1 VKYILQVLSAIRDFL
16 WRATANR
23 VSVVGVA
30 LATLGAISFLAI
42 LALEVGGVPIGNYA
56 GIFSYLIL
64 PAIFVVGLVLI
75 PIGMRLQ
82 RKKEQKTGQPSRFP
96 VLDFNNPRLRSV
108 ALLVMVLTVV
118 NLMIVSAATFK
129 GVEVMDSTQFCGG
142 TCHTVMTPEF
152 TTYQRSPHSRVK
164 CTECHIGSG
173 ADWFAKSK
181 LSGSWQLV
189 SVALDLYPRP
199 IPVPVENLRPAR
211 ETCEQCHWPT
221 RFVGERLRFFNRFA
235 EDEKQTEK
243 KTVLLMKT
251 GGGETGRAHGIHWH
265 VDPDLTIR
273 YRSDKSRQKIF
284 DIELTRA
291 NGKPEVYKLDGAKP
305 DEAEPGW
312 RVMDCVDCHNRPTHV
327 YQMPK
332 DELDTVLTSGE
343 LDKSLPFIKREG
355 LKAVQQTYTSH
366 ADAKEGIHKALTE
379 FYRTNSPDLLEKHA
393 DRIDRAADTLTRVY
407 ARNVFPEMRIA
418 WGTYPNF
425 LKHEP
430 GCFRCHDNEHRNE
443 QGKKISRSCSLCH
456 EVLAVEEE
464 HPEILEVLHP

>member
-1 VKYILQVLSAIRDFL
+1 VRSILKVLSAIRDFL
-16 WRATANR
+16 WRATSNW
-23 VSVVGVA
+23 VSGLGVA
-30 LATLGAISFLAI
+30 LATLSAISFLAI
-42 LALEVGGVPIGNYA
+42 LALDLGGVPIGNYA

-75 PIGMRLQ
+75 PIGLRLQ
-82 RKKEQKTGQPSRFP
+82 RKKEQKTGRPSRFP

-108 ALLVMVLTVV
+108 AVLVMLLTVV

-152 TTYQRSPHSRVK
+152 TAYQRSPHSRVK

-173 ADWFAKSK
+173 ADWFVKSK

-199 IPVPVENLRPAR
+199 IPTPVKNLRPAR
-211 ETCEQCHWPT
+211 ETCQQCHWPT
-221 RFVGERLRFFNRFA
+221 KFVGERLRFFNHFD

-291 NGKPEVYKLDGAKP
+291 NGKPEVYKVDGANS
-305 DEAEPGW
+305 DGAEPGW

-332 DELDTVLTSGE
+332 VELDTALTSGE

-355 LKAVQQTYTSH
+355 LKAIQQTYTSH

-379 FYRTNSPDLLEKHA
+379 FYRTNYPDLLEKQA

-407 ARNVFPEMRIA
+407 ARNVFPEMKIT
-418 WGTYPNF
+418 WGTYPSF
-425 LKHEP
+425 LQHEP
-430 GCFRCHDNEHRNE
+430 GCLRCHDNEHKNE
-443 QGKKISRSCSLCH
+443 QGKKISKSCSLCH

-464 HPEILEVLHP
+464 KPEILDVLHP

>member
-1 VKYILQVLSAIRDFL
+1 VKFILKVLSAVRDFV
-16 WRATANR
+16 WRATTNP
-23 VSVVGVA
+23 VSTIGVA
-30 LATLGAISFLAI
+30 LATLASISFLAI
-42 LALEVGGVPIGNYA
+42 VAFELAGVPIGHYV
-56 GIFSYLIL
+56 GIVSYLIL
-64 PAIFVVGLVLI
+64 PAIFLLGLALI
-75 PIGMRLQ
+75 PIGLRLQ
-82 RKKEQKTGQPSRFP
+82 RMQEQKTGQPRRFA
-96 VLDFNNPRLRSV
+96 VLDFNNPRVRSV
-108 ALLVMVLTVV
+108 ALLVLVLTVV
-118 NLMIVSAATFK
+118 NLMIVSTATFK
-129 GVEVMDSTQFCGG
+129 GVEVMDSTQFCGD
-142 TCHTVMTPEF
+142 TCHTVMAPEF

-173 ADWFAKSK
+173 ANWFVKSK

-189 SVALDLYPRP
+189 SVALNLYPRP
-199 IPVPVENLRPAR
+199 IPTPVENLRPAR
-211 ETCEQCHWPT
+211 DTCEQCHWPT
-221 RFVGERLRFFNRFA
+221 KFIGERLRFFNRFA

-243 KTVLLMKT
+243 KTILLMKT

-284 DIELTRA
+284 DIELTRG
-291 NGKPEVYKLDGAKP
+291 NGKPEMYKLDGATP
-305 DEAEPGW
+305 DGAEPGW

-332 DELDTVLTSGE
+332 DELDAVLTSGE

-355 LKAVQQTYTSH
+355 LKAIQQTYSSH
-366 ADAKEGIHKALTE
+366 ADAKEGIRKALAE

-407 ARNVFPEMRIA
+407 ARNVFPEMRIT

-430 GCFRCHDNEHRNE
+430 GCFRCHDSEHKNE
-443 QGKKISRSCSLCH
+443 QGKKISKSCSLCH
-456 EVLAVEEE
+456 EVLAAEEE
-464 HPEILEVLHP
+464 TPEILELLHP

>member
-1 VKYILQVLSAIRDFL
+1 M
-16 WRATANR
+16 
-23 VSVVGVA
+23 VGVA
-30 LATLGAISFLAI
+30 LATLCAISFLAI
-42 LALEVGGVPIGNYA
+42 LALDAGGVPLGNYV
-56 GIFSYLIL
+56 GIVSYLIL

-75 PIGMRLQ
+75 PIGLRLQ
-82 RKKEQKTGQPSRFP
+82 RKQEQKTGQPNRFP

-118 NLMIVSAATFK
+118 NLMIVSTATFK

-173 ADWFAKSK
+173 AGWFVKSK

-199 IPVPVENLRPAR
+199 IPTPVENLRPAR

-221 RFVGERLRFFNRFA
+221 KFVGERLRFFNRFA

-265 VDPDLTIR
+265 VDRDLTIR
-273 YRSDKSRQKIF
+273 YRSDKSRQKVF

-291 NGKPEVYKLDGAKP
+291 NGKPEVYRVDGAKA

-332 DELDTVLTSGE
+332 DELDTALTSGE

-355 LKAVQQTYTSH
+355 LKAIQQTYASH
-366 ADAKEGIHKALTE
+366 ADAKEGIHKALTD
-379 FYRTNSPDLLEKHA
+379 FYRTSSPDLLEKHA
-393 DRIDRAADTLTRVY
+393 DRIERAADTLTRVY
-407 ARNVFPEMRIA
+407 ARNVFPEMKIA

-430 GCFRCHDNEHRNE
+430 GCFRCHDNEHKNE
-443 QGKKISRSCSLCH
+443 QGKKISKSCSLCH

-464 HPEILEVLHP
+464 KPEILELLHP

>member
-1 VKYILQVLSAIRDFL
+1 MNFILKVLTAIRDFL
-16 WRATANR
+16 WRATAHW
-23 VSVVGVA
+23 VSAIGVA
-30 LATLGAISFLAI
+30 LATISAISFLAI
-42 LALEVGGVPIGNYA
+42 IALELAGVPIGNYA
-56 GIFSYLIL
+56 GIASYLIL
-64 PAIFVVGLVLI
+64 PAIFLVGLVLI
-75 PIGMRLQ
+75 PIGLRLQ
-82 RKKEQKTGQPSRFP
+82 RKKRQKAGQPSRFP

-108 ALLVMVLTVV
+108 ALLVFVLTVV
-118 NLMIVSAATFK
+118 NLMIVSTATFK

-173 ADWFAKSK
+173 ADWFVKSK

-189 SVALDLYPRP
+189 SVALNLYPRP
-199 IPVPVENLRPAR
+199 IPTPVENLRPAR

-221 RFVGERLRFFNRFA
+221 RFVGERIRFFNRFA

-265 VDPDLTIR
+265 VDPGLTIR

-284 DIELTRA
+284 DVELTRA
-291 NGKPEVYKLDGAKP
+291 NGKPEVYKVDGAKP

-332 DELDTVLTSGE
+332 DELDAVLTSGE

-355 LKAVQQTYTSH
+355 LKAIQQTYTSH
-366 ADAKEGIHKALTE
+366 AAAKEGIHKALTE
-379 FYRTNSPDLLEKHA
+379 FYRTNFPDLLEKHA
-393 DRIDRAADTLTRVY
+393 DRIERAADTLTRVY
-407 ARNVFPEMRIA
+407 ARNMFPEMKIT
-418 WGTYPNF
+418 WGTYPTF
-425 LKHEP
+425 LQHEP
-430 GCFRCHDNEHRNE
+430 GCFRCHDNEHKNE
-443 QGKKISRSCSLCH
+443 QGKKISKSCSLCH

-464 HPEILEVLHP
+464 KPEILEVLHP